1 MEIIHG
7 LDKIN
12 VTSPSVVTVGTFDG
26 VHLGHKKIIDELVSI
41 TKNENFTSTLL
52 TFEPHPKA
60 VVQKSSQNKV
70 FILTN
75 LEEKLHI
82 LQKIGLQRVV
92 IIKFTREFSE
102 ISYKNFVADV
112 LVNKLLTKS
121 MVVGYD
127 HGFGRDRSGKF
138 HELEKLSKKNN
149 FHLKQ
154 IDPFKIAEETISST
168 LIRKLISEGDVSRA
182 ATMLGRHFSIN
193 GIIVKGD
200 GRGKKLSFPTVN
212 LAIENHAKII
222 PYDGVYTVEC
232 ILDNKTYRG
241 MANIGIKPTFGGL
254 KKTVEVHIFDFS
266 KDVYGEKIA
275 VNFIK
280 RIRDE
285 KKFDS
290 EHKLIQQLE
299 KDKEISYKI

>member
-1 MEIIHG
+1 
-7 LDKIN
+7 
-12 VTSPSVVTVGTFDG
+12 
-26 VHLGHKKIIDELVSI
+26 
-41 TKNENFTSTLL
+41 
-52 TFEPHPKA
+52 
-60 VVQKSSQNKV
+60 
-70 FILTN
+70 
-75 LEEKLHI
+75 
-82 LQKIGLQRVV
+82 
-92 IIKFTREFSE
+92 
-102 ISYKNFVADV
+102 
-112 LVNKLLTKS
+112 
-121 MVVGYD
+121 
-127 HGFGRDRSGKF
+127 
-138 HELEKLSKKNN
+138 
-149 FHLKQ
+149 
-154 IDPFKIAEETISST
+154 
-168 LIRKLISEGDVSRA
+168 
-182 ATMLGRHFSIN
+182 MLGRHFSIN
-193 GIIVKGD
+193 GIVVKGD